1 MYTDQQFEES
11 LILSTEY
18 ITIVGRIVAGGF
30 ESEDTLVFKTAASS
44 KSQKVPFISFFCKI
58 RITYY

>member
-18 ITIVGRIVAGGF
+18 ITIVGRIVAGGV
-30 ESEDTLVFKTAASS
+30 ESEDTLFKTAVSS

>member
-18 ITIVGRIVAGGF
+18 ITIVGRIFAGGV
-30 ESEDTLVFKTAASS
+30 ESEDTLFKTAELAQRVK
-44 KSQKVPFISFFCKI
+44 KSPLFHSFV
-58 RITYY
+58 R

>member
-18 ITIVGRIVAGGF
+18 ITIVGRIVAGGV
-30 ESEDTLVFKTAASS
+30 ELEDTLFKTAASS

-58 RITYY
+58 RITIY